1 MSNKSNPNDP
11 DVVET
16 TKSRDANP
24 DPITGAPGSHPVGT
38 GVGAAAGGAAGI
50 GAAMA
55 AGAAAGSTV
64 GPVGTAVGAA
74 IGAVAGGLAGKAVA
88 ENIDPTAEDAY
99 WRENYKTRPY
109 FSKDK
114 DYAAYAPAYR
124 LGWESRSTSKYK
136 SFEEAEPELRTRWER
151 EQGKTGLGWDKAR
164 LASRDA
170 WERIGQGGR
179 AAIPVVEEQLQ
190 VGKRE
195 VEQGGVRIHTTQT
208 EKPVQASVNLRE
220 EQVNV
225 ERHRVDRP
233 ASTADLNQPGRDAAV
248 EVTAKSE
255 VPIVNK
261 EARVVEEVVVNKDVK
276 ERAETVRDSVRKTDV
291 KVEKVEG
298 DATTREANR
307 SKTDR

>member
-1 MSNKSNPNDP
+1 MATESNRTN
-11 DVVET
+11 T
-16 TKSRDANP
+16 GRDSNP

-38 GVGAAAGGAAGI
+38 GVGAAAGGAAGV

-55 AGAAAGSTV
+55 AGAVAGSAV

-88 ENIDPTAEDAY
+88 EGVDPTAEDAY

-109 FSKDK
+109 VEKNR
-114 DYAAYAPAYR
+114 DYTAYAPAYR
-124 LGWESRSTSKYK
+124 LGYESRGTSKYK
-136 SFEEAEPELRTRWER
+136 TFDEAEPELRTRWER
-151 EQGKTGLGWDKAR
+151 DNAKTGLGWDKAR
-164 LASRDA
+164 LASKDA
-170 WERIGQGGR
+170 WDRIDQGGR

-195 VEQGGVRIHTTQT
+195 VEKGGVRIQTTQT
-208 EKPVQASVNLRE
+208 EKPVEASVNLRE
-220 EQVNV
+220 ERVNV

-233 ASTADLNQPGRDAAV
+233 ATAADLNQPGRNAAI
-248 EVTAKSE
+248 EVTATSE
-255 VPIVNK
+255 VPVVAK

-276 ERAETVRDSVRKTDV
+276 QHTETVRDSVRKTDV
-291 KVEKVEG
+291 KVEKIEG
-298 DATTREANR
+298 DATTSRETNR

>member
-1 MSNKSNPNDP
+1 MATESNRTNAAKDS
-11 DVVET
+11 
-16 TKSRDANP
+16 NP

-50 GAAMA
+50 GAAAA
-55 AGAAAGSTV
+55 AGAVAGSAV

-74 IGAVAGGLAGKAVA
+74 FGAVAGGLAGKAVA
-88 ENIDPTAEDAY
+88 ETVDPTTEDAY

-109 FSKDK
+109 ASKDA
-114 DYAAYAPAYR
+114 DYNTYAPAYR
-124 LGWESRSTSKYK
+124 LGYESRGTSKYK
-136 SFEEAEPELRTRWER
+136 TFDEAEPELHTRWER
-151 EQGKTGLGWDKAR
+151 EHSKTGLAWDKAR

-170 WERIGQGGR
+170 WDRIDQGGR

-220 EQVNV
+220 ERVNV

-233 ASTADLNQPGRDAAV
+233 ATAAELNQPGRDAAI
-248 EVTAKSE
+248 EVTATSE
-255 VPIVNK
+255 VPLVNK

-276 ERAETVRDSVRKTDV
+276 ERTETVRDSVRKTDV
-291 KVEKVEG
+291 KVEKIEG
-298 DATTREANR
+298 DANVRDTNR
-307 SKTDR
+307 AKTDR

>member
-1 MSNKSNPNDP
+1 MATESNRTN
-11 DVVET
+11 T
-16 TKSRDANP
+16 TGKDSNP

-38 GVGAAAGGAAGI
+38 GVGAAAGGAAGV

-55 AGAAAGSTV
+55 AGAVAGSAV

-88 ENIDPTAEDAY
+88 EGVDPTAEDAY

-109 FSKDK
+109 VKDK
-114 DYAAYAPAYR
+114 DYTAYAPAYR
-124 LGWESRSTSKYK
+124 LGWESRTSAKYK
-136 SFEEAEPELRTRWER
+136 TFEEAEPELRTRWER
-151 EQGKTGLGWDKAR
+151 EHAKTGLGWDNAR
-164 LASRDA
+164 HATRDA
-170 WERIGQGGR
+170 WERIQTGGR

-208 EKPVQASVNLRE
+208 ERPVEANVNLRE
-220 EQVNV
+220 ERVNV

-233 ASTADLNQPGRDAAV
+233 ATPGELNQPGRDAAI
-248 EVTAKSE
+248 EVTATSE
-255 VPIVNK
+255 VPVVAK

-276 ERAETVRDSVRKTDV
+276 ERAETIRDSVRKTDV
-291 KVEKVEG
+291 KVEKIEG
-298 DATTREANR
+298 DATTSREVNR
-307 SKTDR
+307 TKQNDR